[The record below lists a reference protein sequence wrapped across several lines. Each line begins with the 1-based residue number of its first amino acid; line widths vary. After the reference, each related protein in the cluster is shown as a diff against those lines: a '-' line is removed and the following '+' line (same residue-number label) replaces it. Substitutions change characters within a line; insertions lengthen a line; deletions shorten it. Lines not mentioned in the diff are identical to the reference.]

1 MAASDLHLSCIATQ
15 WTLVRQAHHGGGDE
29 ARPARQ
35 ELLELYGG
43 AVRRY
48 LLGALRDPHAAADL
62 FQEFACQLLN
72 GDLRGA
78 DPARGR
84 FRDYVKGMLSHL
96 LADHYRQQRRR
107 PDCLTEEPPAA
118 GPDDA
123 TAAEEDRAFQRAWRT
138 ELLARA
144 WAGLAALEAG
154 RGNAWY
160 SVLHLH
166 VRHPQLRSPEL
177 AELCGARLG
186 TAMSAV
192 AVRQALHRARAKF
205 AELLLYEVRQ
215 SLERPTRQQLE
226 EELVELGLYEYCRP
240 ALELAQRRG
249 SGGPRYGSYS

>member
-1 MAASDLHLSCIATQ
+1 MAASDWHLSCIATH
-15 WTLVRQAHHGGGDE
+15 WTLVRRAHHATSDE

-43 AVRRY
+43 AARRY
-48 LLGALRDPHAAADL
+48 LLGALRDPHAADDL

-72 GDLRGA
+72 GQLRGA

-84 FRDYVKGMLSHL
+84 FRDYVKGMLCHL
-96 LADHYRQQRRR
+96 LADHHRQQQRR
-107 PDCLTEEPPAA
+107 PVGLTEEPPAS

-123 TAAEEDRAFQRAWRT
+123 TGAEEDRAFREVWRS

-144 WAGLAALEAG
+144 WAGLQALEEG
-154 RGNAWY
+154 ICSPWY
-160 SVLHLH
+160 SVLYLRA
-166 VRHPQLRSPEL
+166 RHPQLRSPEL

-186 TAMSAV
+186 TAMSAA
-192 AVRQALHRARAKF
+192 AVRQALHRARGKF

-215 SLERPTRQQLE
+215 SLAEPTRQRLE

-240 ALELAQRRG
+240 ALELTERGG
-249 SGGPRYGSYS
+249 SGCPR